1 MKKLL
6 KNLLNIRE
14 GEGNK
19 TFLMFAYIFLIIAS
33 LVIMKPIRTSLF
45 LTRYGIEQLP
55 YVFVL
60 VAPAA
65 LIFIRLYSNFANKVR
80 LYFLIF
86 NTHLVF
92 ISLLII
98 FWILLYTNVEA
109 GWLLY
114 AFFVYVGI
122 FGLAATSQFWL
133 LANYVF
139 DAREAKRL
147 FGILGAGGIL
157 GGIFGG
163 YLDKILAPNFG
174 SNNMLFFCLLFWF
187 ICMIIL
193 KIVWKEAARY
203 NYKDILAQQQR
214 VQRHRSSDAN
224 PFSII
229 FNSKHLL
236 FLAAVVAIAALV
248 SSFVD
253 YQYAYIASA
262 TIEDKDEL
270 TAFFGLW
277 LSNLSI
283 ISLAVQ
289 FLFTSRIL
297 KHFGVTTSLF
307 FLPFGILIGAA
318 SILLT
323 PALWSAVTIKVGEG
337 SFKQSINK
345 AGMELLYL
353 PIPSIEKNQAKAFID
368 ISVDSF
374 ATGAGGLLLIIF
386 ANQLGFTVQQI
397 SILLFLLLSFWIYLI
412 LRVKKEYINS
422 FRYALEKR
430 TIDLEDQN
438 LNVNDA
444 AIFESITG
452 ILEGKNER
460 QILYA
465 LQLLENINN
474 EEFIPYFQKL
484 LKHPSSEIR
493 YHTLLILQ
501 TYKGVDLSSDIKNLV
516 EDGNHNVRVEAIRYL
531 IQHATDNVNLAHQ
544 FFADS
549 DFNIITAAL
558 VSIALEY
565 KENQSFKE
573 KLDFP
578 KLLDDF
584 IVKLSESNVND
595 LEKEY
600 IKTNIAIVLG
610 IVSEAELDP
619 LLFNYLFDKSIEV
632 KKAAIDSTGKIR
644 NRMYIPT
651 LIQLLENKFVRKN
664 VRMALA
670 GFGEEIVDQLD
681 PKLDDEQLSLQIRAN
696 FFRILSMV
704 GSQKTVKILASY
716 LNHPN
721 YLFRFE
727 AIKAL
732 NKLRNKFPLLDINPD
747 IVKEQVLKETVKY
760 QNILSALS
768 LELKMSSPDSPD
780 DDRIKT
786 QQKHMHEAR
795 KLLIKALHEKLDG
808 IIERIFRL
816 LGLIYPAQDLY
827 NSYLGIVSIRS
838 SLKANAIEFL
848 DNILDTNLKEVL
860 IPIMENYSSAR
871 HLDSARM
878 SSALSATDELQLM
891 ERLFESED
899 NWLKICG
906 LYLVAQLR
914 KFENLH
920 LIEKLTG
927 DPDQRVRDAAE
938 HTLNS
943 LQ

>member
-1 MKKLL
+1 MKNLI

-14 GEGNK
+14 GEGTK
-19 TFLMFAYIFLIIAS
+19 TFLMFAYIFLIIGS

-65 LIFIRLYSNFANKVR
+65 LIFIRFYSRFVNKIR
-80 LYFLIF
+80 LNFLIF

-92 ISLLII
+92 ISLLIL
-98 FWILLYTNVEA
+98 FWILLYTKFEA

-122 FGLAATSQFWL
+122 FGLASTSQFWL

-147 FGILGAGGIL
+147 FSILGAGGIS

-163 YLDKILAPNFG
+163 YLDKILAPIFG
-174 SNNMLFFCLLFWF
+174 TDNMLFFCLLFWF

-193 KIVWKEAARY
+193 KIIWKQAARY
-203 NYKDILAQQQR
+203 NYKEILTQQQR
-214 VQRHRSSDAN
+214 VQRHRSSGTN
-224 PFSII
+224 PLSII

-248 SSFVD
+248 SALVD

-262 TIEDKDEL
+262 IIVDKDEL

-283 ISLAVQ
+283 ISLVVQ

-307 FLPFGILIGAA
+307 FLPFGILIGAV
-318 SILLT
+318 SVLFT
-323 PALWSAVTIKVGEG
+323 PALWSAIAIKVGEG
-337 SFKQSINK
+337 SFKQSIYK

-374 ATGAGGLLLIIF
+374 ATGAGGLLLILF

-397 SILLFLLLSFWIYLI
+397 SILLFLLLTIWIYLI

-444 AIFESITG
+444 AIFESITR

-484 LKHPSSEIR
+484 LDHPSSEIR
-493 YHTLLILQ
+493 YHVLLILQ
-501 TYKGVDLSSDIKNLV
+501 TYKGVNLSPNIKHLV
-516 EDGNHNVRVEAIRYL
+516 EDVNHNVRVEAIRYL
-531 IQHATDNVNLAHQ
+531 IQRATDDVNLALQ
-544 FFADS
+544 YFTDS
-549 DFNIITAAL
+549 EFNIITAAL
-558 VSIALEY
+558 MSIAFEY
-565 KENQSFKE
+565 KENQKFRGKI
-573 KLDFP
+573 DFR
-578 KLLDDF
+578 KLLDEF
-584 IVKLSESNVND
+584 IMILSESTVNEM
-595 LEKEY
+595 EKVY
-600 IKTNIAIVLG
+600 IKTNIAKVLG
-610 IVSEAELDP
+610 IVSEVELDP
-619 LLFNYLFDKSIEV
+619 LLFNYLFENSIEV
-632 KKAAIDSTGKIR
+632 KKAAIESAGNIR
-644 NRMYIPT
+644 NMMYIPA
-651 LIQLLENKFVRKN
+651 LIRLLENKFVRKN
-664 VRMALA
+664 VRLALA
-670 GFGEEIVDQLD
+670 AFGEDIVDQLD
-681 PKLDDEQLSLQIRAN
+681 PKFDDEKLSVQLRAN
-696 FFRILSMV
+696 FFKIFPLV
-704 GSQKTVKILASY
+704 GSQRTVEILVKY
-716 LNHPN
+716 LNHSN
-721 YLFRFE
+721 NIFRFE
-727 AIKAL
+727 ALKAL
-732 NKLRNKFPLLDINPD
+732 NKLRTKFPLLDINPD
-747 IVKEQVLKETVKY
+747 IVKEQVLKETVNY
-760 QNILSALS
+760 HNILSALS
-768 LELKMSSPDSPD
+768 GELNMSSQDNRD
-780 DDRIKT
+780 NHRIIT
-786 QQKHMHEAR
+786 QQLNIQEAR

-808 IIERIFRL
+808 VIERIFRL

-827 NSYLGIVSIRS
+827 NSYLGMVSTRAN
-838 SLKANAIEFL
+838 LKANAIEFL
-848 DNILDTNLKEVL
+848 DNILDTTLKEVL
-860 IPIMENYSSAR
+860 IPIMDNYSSAR
-871 HLDSARM
+871 HLDHPGT
-878 SSALSATDELQLM
+878 ALEKSKVDELQVM
-891 ERLFESED
+891 ERIFESED

-906 LYLVAQLR
+906 LYLVSQLR
-914 KFENLH
+914 KFESLNFLK
-920 LIEKLTG
+920 KLAE
-927 DPDQRVRDAAE
+927 DPDQRVREAADQA
-938 HTLNS
+938 LNN